1 MIKKSIKQL
10 DEHFEEYFMAVL
22 LIMMTVVMLIQVVMR
37 YVFNSALTWP
47 EEFCRYCFIYMTFLT
62 IGFSVS
68 RKSMLRLD
76 LIIKI
81 LPRKL
86 GEMLEF
92 IIWVMCLLFFVYMFG
107 YSIKLIN
114 LTITSARTSPAMGI
128 PFYIIYI
135 STSIGF
141 GLGIIRNIQF
151 LYIFIR
157 KMVGGYIDK
166 EGDI

>member
-1 MIKKSIKQL
+1 MIKKCIKQL
-10 DEHFEEYFMAVL
+10 DKHFEEYFMAAL

-37 YVFNSALTWP
+37 YVVNSALTWP

-62 IGFSVS
+62 IGYSV
-68 RKSMLRLD
+68 RRQSMLRLD

-81 LPRKL
+81 IPKKV
-86 GEMLEF
+86 GEVIEF

-114 LTITSARTSPAMGI
+114 LTVTSARTSPAMGI

-135 STSIGF
+135 STVIGF

-151 LYIFIR
+151 LYIFIKKR
-157 KMVGGYIDK
+157 VGDCFNE

>member
-1 MIKKSIKQL
+1 
-10 DEHFEEYFMAVL
+10 
-22 LIMMTVVMLIQVVMR
+22 
-37 YVFNSALTWP
+37 
-47 EEFCRYCFIYMTFLT
+47 
-62 IGFSVS
+62 
-68 RKSMLRLD
+68 
-76 LIIKI
+76 
-81 LPRKL
+81 
-86 GEMLEF
+86 
-92 IIWVMCLLFFVYMFG
+92 
-107 YSIKLIN
+107 
-114 LTITSARTSPAMGI
+114 MGI